1 MHRRQLIGACAAVVA
16 GLSLASMSL
25 GGALAQT
32 AEAKAKVD
40 AAKAAG
46 TVGEQADG
54 MLGLV
59 TGDADAATKQAVAEI
74 NNGRQAV
81 YREAATKNGVSVE
94 AAGGSAFETVI
105 KPKLKAGEFYKPAG
119 SGWVRK

>member
-1 MHRRQLIGACAAVVA
+1 MSTMHRRHFIGACTAVAVGLTMA
-16 GLSLASMSL
+16 GA
-25 GGALAQT
+25 ALAQT
-32 AEAKAKVD
+32 ADAKAKVD

-59 TGDADAATKQAVAEI
+59 TGDADAPTKQAVAEI

-94 AAGGSAFETVI
+94 AAGGSAFETVV
-105 KPKLKAGEFYKPAG
+105 KPRLKPGEFYKPAG

>member
-1 MHRRQLIGACAAVVA
+1 MYRRHFIGACAAVVA
-16 GLSLASMSL
+16 GLSMA
-25 GGALAQT
+25 GAVLAQT
-32 AEAKAKVD
+32 GEARAKVD

-46 TVGEQADG
+46 AVGEQADG

-105 KPKLKAGEFYKPAG
+105 KPRLKPGEFYKPAG

>member
-1 MHRRQLIGACAAVVA
+1 MSTMHRRHFIGAGA
-16 GLSLASMSL
+16 GVIASLAL
-25 GGALAQT
+25 AGAAFAQT

-46 TVGEQADG
+46 AVGEQADG
-54 MLGLV
+54 LLGLV

-74 NNGRQAV
+74 NNGRQGV

-105 KPKLKAGEFYKPAG
+105 KPKLKPGEFYKPAG

>member
-1 MHRRQLIGACAAVVA
+1 MMTSFRNRIAIAAAALLLAATPVLADAA
-16 GLSLASMSL
+16 GD
-25 GGALAQT
+25 
-32 AEAKAKVD
+32 KAAID

-54 MLGLV
+54 LLGLV

-74 NNGRQAV
+74 NTGRQGV
-81 YREAATKNGVSVE
+81 YREAANKNGVSVD

-105 KPKLKAGEFYKPAG
+105 KPKLKSGEFYKPAG